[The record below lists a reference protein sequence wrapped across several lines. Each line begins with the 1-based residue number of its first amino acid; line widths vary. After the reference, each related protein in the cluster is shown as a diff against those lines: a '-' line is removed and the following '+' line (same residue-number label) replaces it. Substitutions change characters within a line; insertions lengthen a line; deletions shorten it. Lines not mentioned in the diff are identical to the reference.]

1 MKVTHHG
8 QEHMLCLTSEEVGLL
23 VDLVHAGAFS
33 DLLPRSRSKRQRLEG
48 FLGDVRST
56 LMRTA
61 QMAVTRNN
69 QEAKSP
75 SW

>member
-8 QEHMLCLTSEEVGLL
+8 EQHLLCLTSEEVGLL

-33 DLLPRSRSKRQRLEG
+33 DLLPRSRSKRRRLEG
-48 FLGDVRST
+48 FLSDVRTS

-61 QMAVTRNN
+61 QTAGSRPDPKALN
-69 QEAKSP
+69 P
-75 SW
+75 